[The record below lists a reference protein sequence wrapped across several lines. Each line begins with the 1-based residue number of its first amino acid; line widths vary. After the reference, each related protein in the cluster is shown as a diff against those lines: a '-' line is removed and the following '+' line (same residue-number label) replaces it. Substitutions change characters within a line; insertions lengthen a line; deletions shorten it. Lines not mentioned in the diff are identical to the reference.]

1 MCPRTTEFAQES
13 PVLSKGRLWVDE
25 ALILPTFESGAFAAE
40 VCVRV
45 CIYIAYINFI
55 HIAYMN

>member
-1 MCPRTTEFAQES
+1 MRPHTTEIAQES

-40 VCVRV
+40 VCVCV
-45 CIYIAYINFI
+45 CAYALCI
-55 HIAYMN
+55 